1 VNRRLRRILSAAR
14 HPRRTWRRLRARGIA
29 LLLPTL
35 ARLPRPLRRRL
46 PAVAGAIGVVQ
57 RLLPG
62 LGLLPQLIVVLRWA
76 GGDRETAARVAATA
90 GTSPRTASG
99 ARRRLVPLLWDLGR
113 HDVAKDI
120 LTTLPDDHAPVLEVI
135 RARVAFDAGRYHDV
149 LAMATAEGVRERAD
163 AAALAERT
171 RGHLAILEP
180 AWRPSTGREGRQLAA
195 RWHGGTPGRILH
207 LVTVSV
213 PYRLAGYTV
222 RTQSVVR
229 SQRAVG
235 LDAHVATRAGFPF
248 KDGFPK
254 ARLDEVVDGVPYHR
268 LVRDLGAVARPDQT
282 IEKAARAAA
291 ALVDQ
296 LRPAA
301 LQPASNHV
309 QARIALAVGRPIGLP
324 VVYEVRGF
332 WEESWAA
339 GQGLDPETAWT
350 VDRYRGSREAEGAV
364 VEAADAIITLS
375 ETMRAELIARGCA
388 PDKITVVP
396 NAVETDRFVP
406 RPRDEALA
414 ARHGIGPDDQVV
426 GYITTFNAYEGIP
439 ILLQAAARLRDGGR
453 PVKVL
458 LVGDGDEERTIRAEA
473 ARLGLD
479 DGTLVMPGRVGHD
492 DIQGYYGLIDV
503 FVVPRTPDRV
513 SRLVTPLKPLEAMAL
528 ERTVVVSDVPALR
541 ELVIPDQTGRTF
553 TAGDPDDL
561 ARVLDD
567 LLVDPEARETLG
579 RQAREWVGRER
590 TWAQNGQRY
599 RELYERLGVV

>member
-1 VNRRLRRILSAAR
+1 MRRLARRLLSAVR
-14 HPRRTWRRLRARGIA
+14 HPRRAWRWVRARGIA
-29 LLLPTL
+29 LILPILT
-35 ARLPRPLRRRL
+35 RLPHAVRRRL
-46 PAVAGAIGVVQ
+46 PGLADAVQ
-57 RLLPG
+57 RVHRLIPR
-62 LGLLPQLIVVLRWA
+62 LGYLPQLALVLRWA
-76 GGDRETAARVAATA
+76 GGDRDGAASFASVA
-90 GTSPRTASG
+90 GTSPRTTPGS
-99 ARRRLVPLLWDLGR
+99 RRRLGTLMWDLGR
-113 HDVAKDI
+113 QDVARDI
-120 LTTLPDDHAPVLEVI
+120 IATLPDDRTPTVELI
-135 RARVAFDAGRYHDV
+135 RARVAFEEGRYRDA
-149 LAMATAEGVRERAD
+149 LTLTDGPILRGRPDAD
-163 AAALAERT
+163 ALAERA

-180 AWRPSTGREGRQLAA
+180 DWRPSTGKEGRQLAE

-213 PYRLAGYTV
+213 PYRQAGYTV

-248 KDGFPK
+248 RDGAPK
-254 ARLDEVVDGVPYHR
+254 APLDEIVDGVPYHR
-268 LVRDLGAVARPDQT
+268 LVRDLGWTARPDRT
-282 IEKAARAAA
+282 IDAGARAAA
-291 ALVDQ
+291 ALVDK

-309 QARIALAVGRPIGLP
+309 QARVALAVGRPIGLP

-339 GQGLDPETAWT
+339 GQGLDPETALT
-350 VDRYRGSREAEGAV
+350 IDRYRGSREAEIAVTGAV
-364 VEAADAIITLS
+364 DAIVTLS
-375 ETMRAELIARGCA
+375 ETMRAELVARGVSA
-388 PDKITVVP
+388 DKITVVP

-406 RPRDEALA
+406 RPRDGALA
-414 ARHGIGPDDQVV
+414 AAQGIAKDDLVV

-439 ILLQAAARLRDGGR
+439 ILLQAAAIVRDGGR
-453 PVKVL
+453 PIKVL

-479 DGTLVMPGRVGHD
+479 DGTLIMPGRIGHD
-492 DIQGYYGLIDV
+492 DIQAFYSLIDV

-528 ERTVVVSDVPALR
+528 ERCVVVSDVPALR
-541 ELVIPDQTGRTF
+541 ELVTPDETGRTF

-567 LLVDPEARETLG
+567 LLGDPETRAGLG
-579 RQAREWVGRER
+579 RQARAWVEGER

-599 RELYERLGVV
+599 RELYERLGVI